1 MSYFPKLFVAL
12 SLFSI
17 SAVLIAQEDDDII
30 AEEGYV
36 LLEGMLAMD
45 EGQPVFISYTC
56 ATPGTYKIDAKGDK
70 KSAKKVKRISKALS
84 GGALDE
90 VTLLGKLYVDDMVIA
105 PKKFRMQMP
114 PPSCMTDA
122 NAIAKYPGH
131 VAYASAVYG
140 LYIHNIELVKA
151 FRFFSVISE
160 ETFDEELGENV
171 SVVRCYNKDCR
182 EIDCQAGKAASN
194 EAWEQIDLQLKM
206 IDEILK
212 PQIEKAQEQMLQ
224 EKETLEG
231 VDAIA
236 AKLVKANADIMSAR
250 NMSTLPKI
258 LKARKESRDAMKMVK
273 DQ

>member
-1 MSYFPKLFVAL
+1 MKFVPKLFVTL

-17 SAVLIAQEDDDII
+17 SVALIAQDDDII

-36 LLEGMLAMD
+36 LLNGMLAMD
-45 EGQPVFISYTC
+45 GGQPVFISYTC
-56 ATPGTYKIDAKGDK
+56 ATPGTFKIDAKGDK
-70 KSAKKVKRISKALS
+70 KSAKQVKGISKALS

-90 VTLLGKLYVDDMVIA
+90 VTLSGKLYVDEMVIA
-105 PKKFRMQMP
+105 PKKFSLQMP
-114 PPSCMTDA
+114 PPSCMTDV
-122 NAIAKYPGH
+122 NAMGKYPAH
-131 VAYASAVYG
+131 VAYASAVYA

-182 EIDCQAGKAASN
+182 EIDCQAGKAANN

-206 IDEILK
+206 INEILK
-212 PQIEKAQEQMLQ
+212 PQIEMAQEQMLQ

-231 VDAIA
+231 LDAIA
-236 AKLVKANADIMSAR
+236 AKLVKANADIMSAK

-258 LKARKESRDAMKMVK
+258 LKARKESREAMKMVK